1 MILLNWNRINITGE
15 RGRSLLKHKNHQRVV
30 PGLALCNSGRK
41 QPILKGEFSVIANP
55 GDAPPFWSI
64 ANSRL
69 HLDK

>member
-1 MILLNWNRINITGE
+1 MNRDRINITGK
-15 RGRSLLKHKNHQRVV
+15 GGDRSSSQKNHQRVV

-41 QPILKGEFSVIANP
+41 QPILKLEFSVIANP

-64 ANSRL
+64 ANRRL